1 MNSEIKKIVE
11 QIKKTQADA
20 QGMMDDARKYAK
32 SQGKELRSRFKGDAQ
47 KLRKNLQTLQKQI
60 PGEVNKLRKYVD
72 LQRKELET
80 LVKKVGNINIDLK
93 VTFDSAKGKKKSG
106 GTKRAST
113 TSRKKSAGS
122 TGA

>member
-60 PGEVNKLRKYVD
+60 PGEVNKLRKYVE
-72 LQRKELET
+72 LQRKELES

-93 VTFDSAKGKKKSG
+93 VSFDTPKAKKKSSIS
-106 GTKRAST
+106 KRPA
-113 TSRKKSAGS
+113 RKKSPSS
-122 TGA
+122 TSA